1 MQMYFLMVHIFRLPH
16 SPNFHIKD
24 LQVNISYIYLLNN
37 SFESNLCRS
46 RYLEGRVEITETCL
60 TRNYFRACPRP
71 DNFCCNW
78 QVWSNTTSL
87 LNILY
92 QARKINDHLYV
103 CLNVS
108 ILFIRF
114 CDSILELYLRC
125 DIFVFHLLLLT

>member
-1 MQMYFLMVHIFRLPH
+1 MQMYFLMAHIFRLPH

-37 SFESNLCRS
+37 SFESNLCSS
-46 RYLEGRVEITETCL
+46 RYLEGRVVITETCS

-71 DNFCCNW
+71 DITFVVIGRFDLI
-78 QVWSNTTSL
+78 QLLL

-114 CDSILELYLRC
+114 CDSILELCLRC
-125 DIFVFHLLLLT
+125 DISVFHLL